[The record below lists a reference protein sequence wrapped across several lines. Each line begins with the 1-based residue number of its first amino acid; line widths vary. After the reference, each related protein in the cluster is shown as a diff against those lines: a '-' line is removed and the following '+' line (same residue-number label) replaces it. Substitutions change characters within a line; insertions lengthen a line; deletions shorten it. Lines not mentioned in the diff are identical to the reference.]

1 MTEIIRHNA
10 IRQFAALDV
19 SSKWSDAYKQ
29 SVIRTLAG
37 GHIPF
42 VFVFCLNRVSLL
54 LLNIDRKTLCYYI
67 SKCKIIAFALY
78 KLKENDETICEHWAL
93 KERELPYH
101 IRQNPFVLMSS
112 QKQGAELY
120 MPYIEATNK
129 IIANNLGAMMQ
140 NLHTSA
146 DEILKLADEG
156 VGITPWYYRQ
166 RLYKDLFG
174 LSIKTKRQ

>member
-1 MTEIIRHNA
+1 MTEIIRYNA
-10 IRQFAALDV
+10 IRQFAVLDV
-19 SSKWSDAYKQ
+19 SSKWSDVYKQ

-42 VFVFCLNRVSLL
+42 VFAFCLNRVSLL
-54 LLNIDRKTLCYYI
+54 LPNIDRKTLCYYI
-67 SKCKIIAFALY
+67 SKCGKIAFAFY
-78 KLKENDETICEHWAL
+78 KLRENDGAICEHWAL
-93 KERELPYH
+93 KDGELPYH
-101 IRQNPFVLMSS
+101 IRQNPFVPMGG
-112 QKQGAELY
+112 QTQGAELY
-120 MPYIEATNK
+120 MPYIEAANK

-140 NLHTSA
+140 DLHTSA

-174 LSIKTKRQ
+174 LSINTKRQ

>member
-1 MTEIIRHNA
+1 
-10 IRQFAALDV
+10 
-19 SSKWSDAYKQ
+19 
-29 SVIRTLAG
+29 
-37 GHIPF
+37 
-42 VFVFCLNRVSLL
+42 
-54 LLNIDRKTLCYYI
+54 
-67 SKCKIIAFALY
+67 
-78 KLKENDETICEHWAL
+78 
-93 KERELPYH
+93 
-101 IRQNPFVLMSS
+101 
-112 QKQGAELY
+112 
-120 MPYIEATNK
+120 MPYIDFTNK

>member
-1 MTEIIRHNA
+1 MTEIIRYNA
-10 IRQFAALDV
+10 IRQFAVLDV
-19 SSKWSDAYKQ
+19 SNKWSDVYKQ
-29 SVIRTLAG
+29 SVVQTLAG

-42 VFVFCLNRVSLL
+42 VFVFCLNRISLL

-67 SKCKIIAFALY
+67 SKCGIIAFAFY
-78 KLKENDETICEHWAL
+78 KLRENDEAICEHWAL
-93 KERELPYH
+93 KDGELTYH
-101 IRQNPFVLMSS
+101 IRQNPFVLISS
-112 QKQGAELY
+112 QEQGTELY
-120 MPYIEATNK
+120 MPYIETANM
-129 IIANNLGAMMQ
+129 IIADNLEAMIQ

>member
-1 MTEIIRHNA
+1 MTEIIRYNA
-10 IRQFAALDV
+10 IRQFAVLDV
-19 SSKWSDAYKQ
+19 SSKWSDVYKQ

-67 SKCKIIAFALY
+67 SKCEIIAFVLY
-78 KLKENDETICEHWAL
+78 KFRENDEAICEHWAL
-93 KERELPYH
+93 KDGELPYH
-101 IRQNPFVLMSS
+101 IRQNPFVPMGG
-112 QKQGAELY
+112 QTQGAELY
-120 MPYIEATNK
+120 MPYIEAANK

-140 NLHTSA
+140 DLHTSA

-166 RLYKDLFG
+166 RLYKNLFG
-174 LSIKTKRQ
+174 LSIETKRQ

>member
-1 MTEIIRHNA
+1 MAEIIRHNA
-10 IRQFAALDV
+10 IRQFAVLDV
-19 SSKWSDAYKQ
+19 SNKCSDVYKQ

-67 SKCKIIAFALY
+67 SKCEIIAFAFY
-78 KLKENDETICEHWAL
+78 KLRENDEAICEHWAL
-93 KERELPYH
+93 KDRGLPYH
-101 IRQNPFVLMSS
+101 IRQNPFVLISS
-112 QKQGAELY
+112 QEQGTELY
-120 MPYIEATNK
+120 MPYIVT
-129 IIANNLGAMMQ
+129 ANMIVADNLEAMMQ
-140 NLHTSA
+140 DLHTSA

-166 RLYKDLFG
+166 RLYKNLFG
-174 LSIKTKRQ
+174 LSIETKRQ

>member
-1 MTEIIRHNA
+1 MTDIIR
-10 IRQFAALDV
+10 IRQFAVLDV
-19 SSKWSDAYKQ
+19 SNKWSDAYKQ
-29 SVIRTLAG
+29 SVVQTLAG

-42 VFVFCLNRVSLL
+42 VFVCLNRVSLL

-67 SKCKIIAFALY
+67 SKCEIIVFALY

-93 KERELPYH
+93 KDRELPYH
-101 IRQNPFVLMSS
+101 IRLNPFVLMSS

-120 MPYIEATNK
+120 MPYIEAANK
-129 IIANNLGAMMQ
+129 IIANNLEAMMQ